1 LTKRG
6 LFNLDDWP
14 SHIANFLLGN
24 LTQDQLM
31 AKAKTDHEAESN
43 DHLCEAW
50 FYSGM
55 VKLFSGD
62 SKGAQDCF
70 AKAVATG
77 SKGSEEFVE
86 AGREAAKLQKP

>member
-1 LTKRG
+1 
-6 LFNLDDWP
+6 
-14 SHIANFLLGN
+14 
-24 LTQDQLM
+24 
-31 AKAKTDHEAESN
+31 
-43 DHLCEAW
+43 
-50 FYSGM
+50 M